1 MNPILM
7 KCTQEQYNKIKP
19 ILLENGFKEE
29 NISCFEQH
37 PYLINN
43 WGPEDYK
50 LGNGDLDYAI
60 GRKVFNEWNEDIFL
74 KCCDIVLKK
83 EPLFTIQDLADGKC
97 AVKNDGIYKELQ
109 TVLKAAYPLTHSW
122 YGLNSS
128 SYYYWTKDNY
138 YWKNSELNKSNLP
151 VQSVKEFLKMINE
164 KEPEFVLPEKWCIK
178 LDNIEVVNYCNK
190 YGKCP
195 PYELADTLYAHFPS
209 FDNICTTSKEV
220 KKDYTEITFEQFKK
234 YVLKQEEPLFEVG
247 TQFRHRRNNSLDYT
261 ISSINNN
268 QVEVSWNNNK
278 SSTFYSLTDTT
289 HFFKNKIW
297 IKKEPEY
304 KYTPEYCK
312 NNKVAIF
319 VKTQSDIDGLKQLN
333 CTGCMVSLNSYTN
346 GFYTIPSKDTWGTNK
361 TYIEKNY
368 EVINASEFIKNN
380 LKTTNMEKKIIGYK
394 LIKPEYEEVALT
406 IAQLCSW
413 GEEAKRLYVN
423 LHRVDCINRIKEAG
437 VLDLWFAPVYESLE
451 TKYTMGSNGNTFEL
465 IVKDGRCFHKQEDIT
480 NYLRDVQEFAR
491 RLPTKFGNYDFKL
504 DIDSIKINK
513 TGCESKETLLSQW
526 LNIKL

>member
-74 KCCDIVLKK
+74 VHCDIILKK
-83 EPLFTIQDLADGKC
+83 EQ
-97 AVKNDGIYKELQ
+97 
-109 TVLKAAYPLTHSW
+109 
-122 YGLNSS
+122 
-128 SYYYWTKDNY
+128 
-138 YWKNSELNKSNLP
+138 
-151 VQSVKEFLKMINE
+151 
-164 KEPEFVLPEKWCIK
+164 EFVLGKTWHIK
-178 LDNIEVVNYCNK
+178 VTEENQNIVSEWRFT
-190 YGKCP
+190 
-195 PYELADTLYAHFPS
+195 D
-209 FDNICTTSKEV
+209 TSKKLNIGYVTGMYDWDGRGTHICKEHNSY
-220 KKDYTEITFEQFKK
+220 KDDNNWGDEITFEQFKK
-234 YVLKQEEPLFEVG
+234 YVLKQEE
-247 TQFRHRRNNSLDYT
+247 T
-261 ISSINNN
+261 
-268 QVEVSWNNNK
+268 
-278 SSTFYSLTDTT
+278 
-289 HFFKNKIW
+289 
-297 IKKEPEY
+297 Y

-319 VKTQSDIDGLKQLN
+319 VKTQSDIDGLNELGYKECISNLN
-333 CTGCMVSLNSYTN
+333 DCPN
-346 GFYTIPSKDTWGTNK
+346 GFYTVPSKDSWGIDR
-361 TYIEKNY
+361 TYFNKNY
-368 EVINASEFIKNN
+368 FVINASEFIKNN